1 MLIDAPLEIQDN
13 DAEDVIGQF
22 IIPQL
27 DGGPGSEDPASML
40 DRCKHVLD
48 NLLRDKYDSFE
59 VLSLAREFGID
70 IQIESSLS
78 KQKLLLQKCV
88 LDNIIKEDQS
98 DYFRRLLKETEQMF
112 SFQKRPGF
120 SCCLAGCLFYADRHK
135 SYIKHLQQVHSTY
148 HRFSCQFR
156 HKCNREFS
164 LIGLLIEHIKESHSG
179 SITTQGSYV
188 SFPDINIACKCDMMS
203 CGGKKF

>member
-1 MLIDAPLEIQDN
+1 M
-13 DAEDVIGQF
+13 
-22 IIPQL
+22 
-27 DGGPGSEDPASML
+27 
-40 DRCKHVLD
+40 
-48 NLLRDKYDSFE
+48 
-59 VLSLAREFGID
+59 LSLAREFGSD

-156 HKCNREFS
+156 HKCYREFS

-203 CGGKKF
+203 CGGKKFSSPKQLMTHINTDHVKKLRQCFFEDCSTQFKANSTSRTFGS